1 MYDIS
6 VITPTFNRAHL
17 LPRVWKSLSHQ
28 NVTFEWV
35 VIDDASTDHT
45 KDILSR
51 LNDARIVYSAL
62 SENSGVNVA
71 RNKGVH
77 LARGRYVV
85 FLDSDDELQPDG
97 LETMVAV
104 MDAAGCTVG
113 VAGFACIIADTGM
126 QTCHFTDH
134 QVLGEYEIVCEQA
147 LRGGDKILI
156 YRKEV
161 FDEFRL
167 PDAFRGCEQ
176 IFVYEI
182 SKKWKFLMI
191 NKPASIVHRQ
201 TDNLSSAKSMID
213 RSLGI
218 AKSFEVLLE
227 NHAEILRENPAA
239 EFEFLKKALYRYG
252 VAGSRSNVIR
262 IYRKILL
269 KHSISN
275 VIYSTFL
282 MILCLSGPAYFEI
295 KRINRLNRKKYGGT

>member
-1 MYDIS
+1 MYDVS

-17 LPRVWKSLSHQ
+17 LPRVWKSLLHQ
-28 NVTFEWV
+28 RVMFEWV

-71 RNKGVH
+71 RNKGVD

-85 FLDSDDELQPDG
+85 FLDSDDELQPEG
-97 LETMVAV
+97 LETMVAI
-104 MDAAGCTVG
+104 MDAAGSNIG
-113 VAGFACIIADTGM
+113 VVGFACIIADTGM
-126 QTCHFTDH
+126 QTCHFTDR
-134 QVLGEYEIVCEQA
+134 QVLGEYEIVCDQA

-176 IFVYEI
+176 IFVYQI

-201 TDNLSSAKSMID
+201 SDNLSDAKSMIA

-227 NHAEILRENPAA
+227 NHADILRQNPAA

-252 VAGSRSNVIR
+252 VAGSRTDAVR
-262 IYRKILL
+262 VYRKILL
-269 KHSISN
+269 KHSVSN
-275 VIYSTFL
+275 IIYSTFL
-282 MILCLSGPAYFEI
+282 MILCSIGAAHFEI
-295 KRINRLNRKKYGGT
+295 KRIDRLNRIKYGRK